1 MTADGRPPQNHRVAN
16 GAISVPGMAD
26 VRLTD
31 AELQLVR
38 DRIATDPS
46 LTETSTVLAQAG
58 AGTDVQLP
66 GAELGAFCHQLNEL
80 TMSLSAR
87 QMSSMT
93 GLMELRAVV
102 C

>member
-1 MTADGRPPQNHRVAN
+1 MPI

-31 AELQLVR
+31 GELQLVH
-38 DRIATDPS
+38 DRIANDPS
-46 LTETSTVLAQAG
+46 LTATTAALVE
-58 AGTDVQLP
+58 AGTGADVRLP
-66 GAELGAFCHQLNEL
+66 EAELGAFCHQLNRL

-87 QMSSMT
+87 QMSSLT
-93 GLMELRAVV
+93 GLMELRAIV

>member
-1 MTADGRPPQNHRVAN
+1 MPS

-31 AELQLVR
+31 TELQLVR
-38 DRIATDPS
+38 DRIAHEPS
-46 LTETSTVLAQAG
+46 LAATSAALAEAG
-58 AGTDVQLP
+58 AGADVQLP
-66 GAELGAFCHQLNEL
+66 DAELGAFCHQLNRL

-87 QMSSMT
+87 QMSSLT

>member
-1 MTADGRPPQNHRVAN
+1 MPT

-31 AELQLVR
+31 TELQLVR
-38 DRIATDPS
+38 DRIASDSS
-46 LTETSTVLAQAG
+46 LTATSAALAEAS
-58 AGTDVQLP
+58 AGTDVRLP
-66 GAELGAFCHQLNEL
+66 DAELGAFCHQLNEL

-87 QMSSMT
+87 QMSSLT